1 MRKKTKPVLHQRRE
15 SKRKSIT
22 FAQRMARTLK
32 NLTGVNVFENSRRTD
47 IIEIRSLLVY
57 ILREV
62 ENMTYYSIRDFF
74 IANGKAYDHT
84 TAMHAYNN
92 YLMFEE
98 YNPNLKEHF
107 NTVVENNKTANSKK
121 LVAKSIIDKQEV
133 EVAEL
138 FTYMINK

>member
-1 MRKKTKPVLHQRRE
+1 MRKKRKPILHQRQE
-15 SKRKSIT
+15 SKPKSLR
-22 FAQRMARTLK
+22 FAQTMARTLK
-32 NLTGVNVFENSRRTD
+32 NLTGVNVFENSRKTD
-47 IIEIRSLLVY
+47 IIEIRSLFVY

-74 IANGKAYDHT
+74 IANGKPYDHA

-92 YLMFEE
+92 YLMFQE
-98 YNPNLKEHF
+98 YNPKLKEHF
-107 NTVVENNKTANSKK
+107 NTVVESNKTANSKK